1 MYTNGSET
9 GIGVGAAATP
19 GNSTESASLPNFRFV
34 FTAKTH
40 AIYLA
45 LNTISATRKEKF
57 AIFTDSR
64 NCLQALQKQN
74 PTNLKVRKLK
84 HNIANLQKIEK

>member
-45 LNTISATRKEKF
+45 LNTISATKGNNYS
-57 AIFTDSR
+57 ILTDSR
-64 NCLQALQKQN
+64 IC
-74 PTNLKVRKLK
+74 
-84 HNIANLQKIEK
+84 